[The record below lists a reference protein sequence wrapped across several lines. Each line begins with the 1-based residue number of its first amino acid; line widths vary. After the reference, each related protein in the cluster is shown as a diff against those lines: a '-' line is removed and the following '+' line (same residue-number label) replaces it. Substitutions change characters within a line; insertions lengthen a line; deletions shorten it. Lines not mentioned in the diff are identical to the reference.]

1 MNAMPPPIEPIDVSI
16 EELEAL
22 LVRARQ
28 EPLTEEGYQKLLA
41 AIHTLARATELL
53 EKEKATLDSLR
64 RLLCQKSTEKIAE
77 VLKQAGCS
85 PEANN
90 HKPEKKD
97 GNETAA
103 PGHGRNGT
111 DAYTGAKRVLIP
123 HPSLKTGDPCPSCL
137 EGKVYRQQ
145 EPKMLVRI
153 VGQAPLAGTVYE
165 CERLRCNACGEVFS
179 APEPEGV
186 GAEKY
191 DESAAAM
198 IAQLKYGSGVPF
210 YRLAKLEKNLGIPLP
225 PSTQWGIAAETA
237 EVIRPAFEELI
248 RQAAQGEVFHNDD
261 TSMRV
266 LRLARESSDQ
276 RTGIF
281 TSGIVAVCQGRQI
294 AIFFTGR
301 QHAGEN
307 LANVL
312 KHRAAGLP
320 APIQMSD
327 ALSRNT
333 PKLSGGVEI
342 LVALC
347 LAHGRRQFIEVVAN
361 FPSECQY
368 VLEMLG
374 RVYGFEAETVERCLT
389 PAERLSFHQQH
400 SRPVMESVHIWLEAQ
415 LAEKKTEPNSGLG
428 KAITYLLKHWRGLTA
443 FLRDGRAPLD
453 NNLVERGLKRA
464 ILHRKNSLF
473 YKTLN
478 GAQVGDL
485 FMSLIHTCE
494 LCGANAFDYLTELQR
509 HAGGLAQRP
518 TDWMPWNYR
527 MTLACVSHA

>member
-1 MNAMPPPIEPIDVSI
+1 MQPTSEHMDVSTK
-16 EELEAL
+16 ELEAL
-22 LVRARQ
+22 LEQATQ
-28 EPLTEEGYQKLLA
+28 QPLQPDGYQKLKA
-41 AIHTLARATELL
+41 AIRTLGYVTELL
-53 EKEKATLDSLR
+53 VNHAATLASLR
-64 RLLCQKSTEKIAE
+64 RLLCQASTEKTE
-77 VLKQAGCS
+77 QVLKQAGIDS
-85 PEANN
+85 NANH
-90 HKPEKKD
+90 HKPEQQ
-97 GNETAA
+97 GGGETVT
-103 PGHGRNGT
+103 PGHGRNGA
-111 DAYTGAKRVLIP
+111 DAYAGAEKVLTS
-123 HPSLKTGDPCPSCL
+123 HPSLKTGDRCPSCL
-137 EGKVYRQQ
+137 KGKVYVQQ
-145 EPKMLVRI
+145 EPKTLVRI
-153 VGQAPLAGTVYE
+153 VGQAPLAATVYE
-165 CERLRCNACGEVFS
+165 CERLRCNTCGEVFS

-186 GAEKY
+186 GVEKY
-191 DESAAAM
+191 DETAAAM

-210 YRLAKLEKNLGIPLP
+210 YRLAKLEKNLGVPLP
-225 PSTQWGIAAETA
+225 PSTQWGIAAEMA

-248 RQAAQGEVFHNDD
+248 RQAAQSEIFHNDD
-261 TSMRV
+261 TRMRV
-266 LRLARESSDQ
+266 LRLAREPSDQ

-281 TSGIVAVCQGRQI
+281 TSGIIGVYQGRKI
-294 AIFFTGR
+294 AMFFTGR

-307 LANVL
+307 LADML

-333 PKLSGGVEI
+333 PKLSGGTEI

-347 LAHGRRQFIEVVAN
+347 MAHGRRQFVEVVAN

-374 RVYGFEAETVERCLT
+374 LVYGFEAETVERCLT
-389 PAERLSFHQQH
+389 SSERLAFHQQH
-400 SRPVMESVHIWLEAQ
+400 SRPVMEKLHVWLEAQ
-415 LAEKKTEPNSGLG
+415 LAENKTEPNSGLG

-453 NNLVERGLKRA
+453 NNLIERGLKRA

-509 HAGGLAQRP
+509 HAGELAKRP
-518 TDWMPWNYR
+518 ADWMPWNFR
-527 MTLACVSHA
+527 TTLAQVALG